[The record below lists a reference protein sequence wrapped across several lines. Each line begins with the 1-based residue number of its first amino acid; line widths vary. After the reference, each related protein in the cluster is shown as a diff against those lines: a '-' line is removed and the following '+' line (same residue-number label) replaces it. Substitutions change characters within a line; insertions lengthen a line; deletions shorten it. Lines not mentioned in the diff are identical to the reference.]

1 MFHKAGVT
9 IMSAVTR
16 FILRTI
22 VLCFA
27 GTFAIAQVVPS
38 TSPRWGLHAGGNYNM
53 AGVGYGNWA
62 KDPNRNGPQFSELVY
77 NDGQGGGLYTGL
89 MLQGSITDALHVGTR
104 ISYDNRSFVANDDK
118 SFPKPGT
125 ILTTGTGQ
133 YFNDEYTFHTDY
145 LTLEP
150 FLKYYLGSKFHLTL
164 GVGLGLALN
173 STFDYAPEAG
183 AKQSD
188 LDIAQADSVKHKIT
202 GSGFAGV
209 GYDFFL
215 SDPTSRNQWIL
226 TPFVE
231 TSYMIS
237 QRGVNFTNQNSIN
250 DALSTVSVRAGLSL
264 AFGLAEILE
273 TTAMPEPTTPSAP
286 APTVPS
292 KLFEVVDP
300 VDGVYSKRIERA
312 EFPLRPY
319 VFFDKE
325 STEIPTRYNK
335 ISRAQTRLFA
345 TSSGLTADDIAN
357 VDVRPII
364 QRDIYYNILNVMG
377 YRLSSIP
384 GSSVELYASDPNNK
398 DARAYA
404 ESVKKYLVEVW
415 NVNPN
420 QLTIAVGEADPKS
433 GTARTPNTDLTAV
446 SDENRRVQFRNM
458 RPDQLGARVPVSS
471 VRTAEADHE
480 VYVDMTSMR
489 NVQEWSA
496 VISGNGASRSFG
508 PFRGSSAYLDPTG
521 LIGTEMRAQKYT
533 LTVNAKLRDG
543 TMRTQSEPITLVR
556 TDREGTSTSHR
567 LIFEYNEDDP
577 VTRSRTF
584 LVNNVVPQ
592 IRNNSKVYIYGHTD
606 AVGGKGNLDLAMNR
620 ADQVMGIIKDQL
632 NARGLTGVRFSASAL
647 GEDEPSFTNNLPEG
661 RMYNR
666 SVVIDVVP

>member
-1 MFHKAGVT
+1 MN
-9 IMSAVTR
+9 AVTR
-16 FILRTI
+16 FILRMIILST
-22 VLCFA
+22 A
-27 GTFAIAQVVPS
+27 GICAAAQVMPTVS
-38 TSPRWGLHAGGNYNM
+38 TRWGLHLGGNYNI

-62 KDPNRNGPQFSELVY
+62 NDPNRNGPQFSELVY
-77 NDGQGGGLYTGL
+77 NDGSGGGLYGGL
-89 MLQGSITDALHVGTR
+89 TFQGSITDALHIGTR
-104 ISYDNRSFVANDDK
+104 ISYDNRSLVANDDA

-133 YFNDEYTFHTDY
+133 FYDDKYTFHMDY
-145 LTLEP
+145 LSIEP
-150 FLKYYLGSKFHLTL
+150 YLKYYFGSKFHVTM

-173 STFDYAPEAG
+173 TKFDYAPEGG
-183 AKQSD
+183 AKQSN
-188 LDIAQADSVKHKIT
+188 LDVAQSDSVKHKIT

-209 GYDFFL
+209 GYDLFL
-215 SDPTSRNQWIL
+215 SDATNRNQWIL

-231 TSYMIS
+231 ASYMVS
-237 QRGVNFTNQNSIN
+237 QRGVNFTKQNAFN
-250 DALSTVSVRAGLSL
+250 DALSTVSARAGVALT
-264 AFGLAEILE
+264 FGLGNLFESAAL
-273 TTAMPEPTTPSAP
+273 PEPTTPARAP
-286 APTVPS
+286 EPTPA
-292 KLFEVVDP
+292 KLCQVVDP
-300 VDGVYSKRIERA
+300 IDGVYSKRVERA

-319 VFFDKE
+319 VFFDKG
-325 STEIPTRYNK
+325 STEIPARYNK

-345 TSSGLTADDIAN
+345 TSSGLTADDVAN

-384 GSSVELYASDPNNK
+384 GSSVELYASDPNNR
-398 DARAYA
+398 DAKAYA
-404 ESVKKYLVEVW
+404 ESVKKYLVDVW

-420 QLTIAVGEADPKS
+420 QLTITSGEADPKS
-433 GTARTPNTDLTAV
+433 GTARTPASDLAAI

-458 RPDQLGARVPVSS
+458 KPDQLGARVPVSS
-471 VRTAEADHE
+471 IRTAEIDHE
-480 VYVDMTSMR
+480 VYVDMTTMR

-496 VISGNGASRSFG
+496 VISGNGASRSYG

-521 LIGTEMRAQKYT
+521 LVGTDMRAQKYT

-543 TMRTQSEPITLVR
+543 TVQTQTEPITLVR

-577 VTRSRTF
+577 VARSRNF
-584 LVNNVVPQ
+584 LISNVIPQ
-592 IRNNSKVYIYGHTD
+592 ITNNSKVYIYGHTD
-606 AVGGKGNLDLAMNR
+606 AVGGKANLELAMNR
-620 ADQVMGIIKDQL
+620 ADQVMAIIKDQL
-632 NARGLTGVRFSASAL
+632 NARGVTGVRFSSSAL

>member
-1 MFHKAGVT
+1 MN
-9 IMSAVTR
+9 AVTR
-16 FILRTI
+16 FILRVI
-22 VLCFA
+22 VICFA
-27 GTFAIAQVVPS
+27 GTIAYSQTVPS

-77 NDGQGGGLYTGL
+77 NDGQGGGLYGGL
-89 MLQGSITDALHVGTR
+89 MLQASITDALHIGTR
-104 ISYDNRSFVANDDK
+104 ISYDNRSLVANDDT

-125 ILTTGTGQ
+125 ILTTGSGQ
-133 YFNDEYTFHTDY
+133 YYNDEYTFHMDY

-150 FLKYYLGSKFHLTL
+150 FLKYYLGSKFHITL

-173 STFDYAPEAG
+173 SKFDYAPEAG

-188 LDIAQADSVKHKIT
+188 LDIAQTDSVKHKIT

-237 QRGVNFTNQNSIN
+237 QRGVNYTSQNSFN
-250 DALSTVSVRAGLSL
+250 DALSTVSFRAGLSL
-264 AFGLAEILE
+264 AFGLAEIFE
-273 TTAMPEPTTPSAP
+273 TTALPEPSQPSAP
-286 APTVPS
+286 PIAAPT

-300 VDGVYSKRIERA
+300 TDGVYSKRVERA

-319 VFFDKE
+319 VFFDKG
-325 STEIPTRYNK
+325 SAEIPGRYNK
-335 ISRAQTRLFA
+335 ISRSQTRLFA

-357 VDVRPII
+357 TDVRPII

-404 ESVKKYLVEVW
+404 ESVKKYLVDVW

-420 QLTIAVGEADPKS
+420 QLTITAGEADPKS
-433 GTARTPNTDLTAV
+433 GTARTPATDLAAV

-458 RPDQLGARVPVSS
+458 KPDQLGARVPVSS
-471 VRTAEADHE
+471 IRTAEVDHE

-489 NVQEWSA
+489 NVLEWSA
-496 VISGNGASRSFG
+496 VISGNGTSRSYG

-521 LIGTEMRAQKYT
+521 LIGSDIRAQKHT

-543 TMRTQSEPITLVR
+543 TMQTQSEPITLVR

-584 LVNNVVPQ
+584 LVSNVIPQ

-620 ADQVMGIIKDQL
+620 ADQVMAIIKDQL
-632 NARGLTGVRFSASAL
+632 NVRGITGVRLVASAF
-647 GEDEPSFTNNLPEG
+647 GEDEPAFSNELPEG